1 VDQRAIGIA
10 TSPQAVDPSGGLD
23 ENAQMPFPHLTEDEI
38 NAAVPE
44 ASDVK
49 YLDRGGQKVV
59 YSCTFGGQSFV
70 LKFLRPNP
78 RPLADQ
84 DPDESVQQVS
94 LDDVTARAR
103 REVATMKQCDS
114 PYLVKIGPVELRS
127 VKIGNEE
134 LICFSE
140 ELVSGQP
147 IKKLLKPNQPGMTPP
162 ELVKLGLHVADAI
175 DVLWKHDKIHRDIK
189 PGNIMQRVTGDFVV
203 LDMGFVFDLNDESW
217 SMGPVGTPIYFSP
230 EQMDFSNRRQILDFR
245 SDLFSLGVTLY
256 QMATG
261 VHPFIGSAQ
270 TSWEV
275 MTNIKN
281 VQPPAPHTLQASLPE
296 TLSDV
301 IMRLLAKR
309 PALRY
314 RKIEMVQHALR
325 ESLPEGGN

>member
-1 VDQRAIGIA
+1 
-10 TSPQAVDPSGGLD
+10 
-23 ENAQMPFPHLTEDEI
+23 MPFPQLTEDEI
-38 NAAVPE
+38 KAAVPE

-49 YLDRGGQKVV
+49 YLDKGGQKVV
-59 YSCTFGGQSFV
+59 FSCTLRGQPYV

-84 DPDESVQQVS
+84 DPDASVQQVS

-127 VKIGNEE
+127 VRIGNED

-140 ELVSGQP
+140 ELVNGQP
-147 IKKLLKPNQPGMTPP
+147 IKKLLKPNQPGMTPT

-189 PGNIMQRVTGDFVV
+189 PGNIMQRATGDFVV

-281 VQPPAPHTLQASLPE
+281 VQPPVPNTLQASIPE
-296 TLSDV
+296 ALSDV

-314 RKIEMVQHALR
+314 RKIEMLQQALR
-325 ESLPEGGN
+325 KSLPEGGK